1 MMKNV
6 TAYKA
11 NSEGTERLFGFYTDA
26 LIEAIEEHPS
36 LPPAATIWRRWGF
49 SKTDHFGKSPLFEG
63 ADGARVLYVQ
73 QQERVLPGTVI
84 RRALLDKVLEIQERD
99 DRKLNRKEIAQ
110 LKDDVIAELLPKA
123 FIKQSGYHVLIYKG
137 WLLIDSGSAKIC
149 EEIVGFLRAAFE
161 EIALLSLRPMRGKD
175 VESWLKG
182 MAIDAGTD
190 TGNFHA
196 LDSMVLKSKSL
207 GTVRFKDAELDSD
220 EVTEA
225 LQSDRDVTELALAW
239 RKDADASGDD
249 MHFTL
254 TNKLIIKR
262 IKFADILLKQAH
274 DEGDENGT
282 VGYFD
287 ANIAITA
294 PLLVGLIEGIEA
306 EVYVPEEKPVLTGAE
321 DL

>member
-11 NSEGTERLFGFYTDA
+11 NSEGTEDLFNYHTTD
-26 LIEAIEEHPS
+26 IHEAIEENPS

-49 SKTDHFGKSPLFEG
+49 SKPDHFGKSPLFEG

-137 WLLIDSGSAKIC
+137 WLLIDSGSAKVC
-149 EEIVGFLRAAFE
+149 EEIVGFLREAFE

-175 VESWLKG
+175 VESWLRVQVTNVDG
-182 MAIDAGTD
+182 DYD
-190 TGNFHA
+190 HFHA

-225 LQSDRDVTELALAW
+225 LQSGRDVTELALTW
-239 RKDADASGDD
+239 RKDAAASGDD

-262 IKFADILLKQAH
+262 VKFADILLKQAH